1 MDNSDFPEAAKK
13 HLEDA
18 KSLFIQNRFTGSAYL
33 TGYVYECILK
43 TFLQIDKGISKIHDL
58 NQLSSEAI
66 TCGSLTGK
74 KTAKYHR
81 AFQFNKVTYDKN
93 GKQGWGEII
102 RYFDEEFLDEQK
114 ADKWLTDAENF
125 YNASI
130 RQMKLDGLV

>member
-1 MDNSDFPEAAKK
+1 M
-13 HLEDA
+13 EDA

-43 TFLQIDKGISKIHDL
+43 TFLQIDKGGVSKIHDL
-58 NQLSSEAI
+58 KQLSSEAI
-66 TCGSLTGK
+66 TCASLTGK

-102 RYFDEEFLDEQK
+102 RYFEEGFDKQT
-114 ADKWLTDAENF
+114 ADK
-125 YNASI
+125 
-130 RQMKLDGLV
+130 